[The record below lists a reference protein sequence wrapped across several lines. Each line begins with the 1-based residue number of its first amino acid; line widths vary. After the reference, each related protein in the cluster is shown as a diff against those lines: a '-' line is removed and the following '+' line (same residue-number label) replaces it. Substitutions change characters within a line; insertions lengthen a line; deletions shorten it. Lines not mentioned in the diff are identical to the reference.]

1 MGVDLLSTIEHSAI
15 STWVREGSSF
25 WAYPGILFMH
35 TVGVALVVGIS
46 AMIDLRVLGFARTL
60 PVAPLERY
68 FPVIWIGFWISA
80 ISGTILLAADATT
93 KLANPVFGVK
103 MILIALGVVNM
114 ALIRRVV
121 FRASTADTAR
131 TARGRLLATASLVL
145 WFGAAAAGRL
155 MPYLGAVA
163 GLPGVTNKIGG

>member
-15 STWVREGSSF
+15 STWVREDSSF
-25 WAYPGILFMH
+25 WAYPVILFMH
-35 TVGVALVVGIS
+35 TVGVSMVVGIS
-46 AMIDLRVLGFARTL
+46 AMIDLRVLGFARPL
-60 PVAPLERY
+60 PIVPLERY
-68 FPVIWIGFWISA
+68 FPVIWIGFWFSA
-80 ISGTILLAADATT
+80 ISGTFLLAADATT
-93 KLANPVFGVK
+93 KVANPVFVVK

-121 FRASTADTAR
+121 FLPPNAKTAR
-131 TARGRLLATASLVL
+131 PLLGKLLAAASLIM

-163 GLPGVTNKIGG
+163 GLPGITNKIG